1 MLNQQTKQPFK
12 LFLASVL
19 MILCSNFV
27 SGQLIPYDQMFEIS
41 RLDGRGNM
49 GISID
54 LTDEAISH
62 ILYHNKIDKPIY
74 QPGKS
79 PVKIV
84 VGDAENHALGY
95 FQLKFRDY
103 GSFWAAADTASW
115 TIYRY
120 DEVGGVLLDSVNSE
134 STIDFGLEQYIPQWN
149 MYVTIEQKSYFH
161 KSGALGVPTIL
172 TRPIEATIEF
182 ENPNNVW
189 LTGVK
194 DMDGVHHQNWILSG
208 EDIIDDT
215 LLCYSDRVLFDENEN
230 FESLL
235 DGTITHFS
243 LLRSCGPAAPIGN
256 NMSFIVTTTQNQTS
270 SAFSSSVDLVFTSD
284 KTKWTRSVVVELCQ
298 QTALSQ
304 GGGST
309 SKPRIH
315 PSVDK
320 NGHYAGHPDYNA
332 SEGDL
337 ISTQGMGW
345 FPGYA
350 IDVETGRRLNIVFG
364 ENSAMPEDNGADMI
378 WNPTTT
384 LYDGDGNPK
393 FGGQHV
399 IYVIGENVYGSE
411 MPIYDSCQTF
421 FNWTSSTNATQ
432 NRNAWKSTMWVMYP
446 LLEEGGELLETDVK
460 IRMRV
465 VKAYENYEI
474 TGENEGRPMFEWN
487 LPMLLSEMYAEG
499 GFDGID
505 EFLNVF
511 PNPTNSSVIVH
522 WEHISAPTL
531 RIFSSQGYVVYETA
545 IAEGETFKQLSIEHL
560 TSGLY
565 FVEFGGE
572 SRKLILQ
579 K

>member
-19 MILCSNFV
+19 MILCSKFV

-79 PVKIV
+79 PVKVV
-84 VGDAENHALGY
+84 VGDAGNHALGY

-103 GSFWAAADTASW
+103 GSFWTAADTASW

-120 DEVGGVLLDSVNSE
+120 NELGGTLLDSINSE
-134 STIDFGLEQYIPQWN
+134 ATINFGLEQYIPQWN
-149 MYVTIEQKSYFH
+149 MYVTIEQKNYFS
-161 KSGALGVPTIL
+161 KPTVLGLPKIL

-182 ENPNNVW
+182 ENPSNAW

-194 DMDGVHHQNWILSG
+194 DLDGVSPQNWILSG
-208 EDIIDDT
+208 DDDFSDSVY
-215 LLCYSDRVLFDENEN
+215 CYSDKVLFDENEN

-243 LLRSCGPAAPIGN
+243 LLRSCGPASPIGSN
-256 NMSFIVTTTQNQTS
+256 SSFTVETAQNQVGTAAS
-270 SAFSSSVDLVFTSD
+270 NSVDIVFTAD

-298 QTALSQ
+298 DSQLAQ
-304 GGGST
+304 GGGFT

-315 PSVDK
+315 ASVDK
-320 NGHYAGHPDYNA
+320 NGYSAGHPSYNA

-364 ENSAMPEDNGADMI
+364 ENSAMPEENGADMI
-378 WNPTTT
+378 WNPTST

-399 IYVIGENVYGSE
+399 IYVIGENINGSA

-421 FNWTSSTNATQ
+421 FNWTSGSSATE
-432 NRNAWKSTMWVMYP
+432 NRNAWKSTIWVMYP

-460 IRMRV
+460 VRMRV
-465 VKAYENYEI
+465 VKAYENYEM

-487 LPMLLSEMYAEG
+487 LEMLLSEFYDEG
-499 GFDGID
+499 GFEGVD

-511 PNPTNSSVIVH
+511 PNPTNSSVTVH

-531 RIFSSQGYVVYETA
+531 RVFSSQGYVVYETA

-565 FVEFGGE
+565 FVEFGGQ